1 MKCTKMV
8 LPLYLKSFV
17 NLCRNPVSQDISA
30 RATQGDSHVVR
41 FNVES
46 KNQNPSFKDLA
57 RVGELEEAEAS
68 GVQPGS
74 ETSTHWMGPG
84 TSPNL
89 TSAHDDPN
97 SYPYLPTVLEEPGSS
112 FSEGLDH
119 MGSFSYKISFLLH
132 LLPSLRIC
140 PSTVKF
146 IVYILRNS
154 PYLPLYC

>member
-8 LPLYLKSFV
+8 LPIYLKSFV

-68 GVQPGS
+68 GVQPAS
-74 ETSTHWMGPG
+74 ETSTHWVGPG

-97 SYPYLPTVLEEPGSS
+97 SYPYLPTVLEEPSSS

-119 MGSFSYKISFLLH
+119 MGSFLIKSVFCCIYYPHCVYAPLLLNLLFIS
-132 LLPSLRIC
+132 
-140 PSTVKF
+140 
-146 IVYILRNS
+146 
-154 PYLPLYC
+154 